1 MVNIDIHLLIN
12 TLCLIA
18 GLLALVMLIA
28 RSTITSALSLL
39 GVLLATGGIYG
50 LLNEH
55 FIAAIQLV
63 VYAGAIMVLFVFS
76 IMLLNIDVR
85 KSEIKI
91 HKPTVILGILSVA
104 ASLGVVLMMLKSF
117 FKTGQVINGP
127 YTATRIQELGG
138 NTRALAQ
145 ELFSSHHVL
154 FEVVSLALLIALV
167 AAVVLAKRKFD

>member
-1 MVNIDIHLLIN
+1 MVNIDINLL
-12 TLCLIA
+12 TTALCLIA
-18 GLLALVMLIA
+18 GLLALIMLLS
-28 RSTITSALSLL
+28 RSAITSALSLL

-55 FIAAIQLV
+55 FVAAIQLV

-76 IMLLNIDVR
+76 IMLLNLDNR
-85 KSEIKI
+85 KAEIKA
-91 HKPTVILGILSVA
+91 HKATIAIGTLSILSSFAV
-104 ASLGVVLMMLKSF
+104 VVLMLRSF

-127 YTATRIQELGG
+127 YSAARIQELGG

-145 ELFSSHHVL
+145 ELFSSHHIL
-154 FEVVSLALLIALV
+154 FEVASLALLIAIV